1 VDSLGNSAGRGGTA
15 TGVADVTAVLIASG
29 VHMDFG
35 PIKALDDVS
44 VEVRS
49 GEVHALLGANGAGKS
64 TLVKI
69 LAGVMRPDEGQL
81 ILDGERVHF
90 TSGHQAVEAG
100 IATVSQELNLFPDL
114 SVLENLFLS
123 REPLHGGAV
132 VDRAAMR
139 ALAAPV
145 LADVGL
151 TEAVLNRPLRSL
163 SLGARQLVEIARAL
177 LANPRVLILDEP
189 TSALKAAETQ
199 RLLDVVRN
207 LRSRDVAVVFV
218 SHFLEDV
225 FKIADVVTILRNGQV
240 IEHAKPCSELAQK
253 SVIAAMLGERG
264 AGPAGAGR
272 SRAGQGIP
280 AAPKAVG
287 PLVLSE
293 AWSRDVLDPV
303 TLTARPGEVVGLA
316 GLEGSGA
323 SEVLRLI
330 FGQLTLSGGTVTL
343 PTGQQ
348 AARSMLGAV
357 RSGVAYVPADRKG
370 DGLILEFPI
379 FENVTMVT
387 AGPLRRLG
395 LLPRRSVRRA
405 QAKEWQARLGVTAA
419 SLDLPVWVLS
429 GGNQQ
434 KIVLAKWL
442 ETAPSLVLLDDPTR
456 GVDVGA
462 KPELIEIIRDVADS
476 GRVVLYASTDFDEMA
491 TLCDRVIVFYRRSV
505 IGELRPP
512 LSEHQLLDAVTGG
525 VIDHAGRGMTRAAV
539 VGVQRTTIEGPR

>member
-1 VDSLGNSAGRGGTA
+1 
-15 TGVADVTAVLIASG
+15 
-29 VHMDFG
+29 MDFG

-69 LAGVMRPDEGQL
+69 LAGVQHPSAGEL
-81 ILDGERVHF
+81 HLDGEPVRF
-90 TSGHQAVEAG
+90 KSGHQAVEAG

-114 SVLENLFLS
+114 SVLENLFLA
-123 REPLHGGAV
+123 RERLRGGAV

-139 ALAAPV
+139 DVARPV
-145 LADVGL
+145 LSEVGL
-151 TEAVLNRPLRSL
+151 PERVLNRPLRSL
-163 SLGARQLVEIARAL
+163 SLGTRQLVEIARAL

-189 TSALKAAETQ
+189 TSALKAAETH
-199 RLLDVVRN
+199 RLLEVVKH

-225 FKIADVVTILRNGQV
+225 FKIADVVTVLRNGRV
-240 IEHAKPCSELAQK
+240 IENARPSAELSQK
-253 SVIAAMLGERG
+253 SVIAAMLGERLSKQDG
-264 AGPAGAGR
+264 VGRTRTTRGMPPALEG
-272 SRAGQGIP
+272 
-280 AAPKAVG
+280 VG

-293 AWSRDVLDPV
+293 ACSRGVLDPV

-330 FGQLTLSGGTVTL
+330 FGQLALSGGTIQL
-343 PTGQQ
+343 PSGRS
-348 AARSMLGAV
+348 APRSMLEAV
-357 RSGVAYVPADRKG
+357 RSGVAYVPADRKA

-395 LLPRRSVRRA
+395 FLPRARVKIARA
-405 QAKEWQARLGVTAA
+405 QEWRERLGVSAGSSA
-419 SLDLPVWVLS
+419 LPVGTLS

-434 KIVLAKWL
+434 KVVLAKWL
-442 ETAPSLVLLDDPTR
+442 ETGPSLVLLDDSTR

-462 KPELIEIIRDVADS
+462 KPDLWGIVRDVADS

-491 TLCDRVIVFYRRSV
+491 RLCDRVIVFYRQAA

-512 LSEHQLLDAVTGG
+512 LSEHRLLEAVTRG
-525 VIDHAGRGMTRAAV
+525 VLEPDERLVLHGRSADG
-539 VGVQRTTIEGPR
+539 

>member
-1 VDSLGNSAGRGGTA
+1 MATARGNSFGANAGRDFVA
-15 TGVADVTAVLIASG
+15 TGVADATAVLIASG
-29 VHMDFG
+29 LHMEFG
-35 PIKALDDVS
+35 PTKALSDVS
-44 VEVRS
+44 MEVRS

-69 LAGVMRPDEGQL
+69 LAGVQRPSSGDL
-81 ILDGERVHF
+81 SLDGERVSF
-90 TSGHQAVEAG
+90 RSGQQAIEAG

-123 REPLHGGAV
+123 REPLRGGAV
-132 VDRAAMR
+132 VDRSAMR
-139 ALAAPV
+139 ALASPV
-145 LADVGL
+145 LSEVGL
-151 TEAVLNRPLRSL
+151 TGGVLNRPLRSL

-177 LANPRVLILDEP
+177 LENPRVLILDEP

-225 FKIADVVTILRNGQV
+225 FKIADVVTILRNGRV
-240 IEHAKPCSELAQK
+240 TGHAMPLAELTQT
-253 SVIAAMLGERG
+253 SVITAMLGERG
-264 AGPAGAGR
+264 TRRAGVGRAGR
-272 SRAGQGIP
+272 ARGIP
-280 AAPKAVG
+280 SAPKDAG
-287 PLVLSE
+287 PLVLTGAS
-293 AWSRDVLDPV
+293 SRGVLDPV
-303 TLTARPGEVVGLA
+303 TLTAQPGEVVGLA

-330 FGQLTLSGGTVTL
+330 FGQLPLSGGSVKL
-343 PTGQQ
+343 PSGRK

-357 RSGVAYVPADRKG
+357 RSGVAYVPADRKA
-370 DGLILEFPI
+370 DGLILDFAI
-379 FENVTMVT
+379 FENITMVT
-387 AGPLRRLG
+387 AGPLHRLG
-395 LLPRRSVRRA
+395 FLPRSRYKRARA
-405 QAKEWQARLGVTAA
+405 QDWQERLAVSAA
-419 SLDLPVWVLS
+419 SSALPVGSLS

-434 KIVLAKWL
+434 KVVLAKWL

-462 KPELIEIIRDVADS
+462 KPDLLGIIRDVADS

-491 TLCDRVIVFYRRSV
+491 RLCDRVVVFYRRAA

-512 LSEHQLLDAVTGG
+512 LSEHLLLEAVTRGVLSPTESLHAAGG
-525 VIDHAGRGMTRAAV
+525 ESIGNLR
-539 VGVQRTTIEGPR
+539 